1 MIYSATIFSIA
12 NLPLTVQFYD
22 LSTNATS
29 WAWDFGDGGTSTEQ
43 DPILIYTTGG
53 TFTVKLTA
61 SNSGSS
67 DVLTS
72 TDLIA
77 VLPNAVK
84 NIDYSK
90 YTITTYNHII
100 SIDGVQSK
108 VELFDV
114 AGRSI
119 QSSKVTGKFSSRPVN
134 SGLYIIHVDGYS
146 AKVSVK

>member
-1 MIYSATIFSIA
+1 MTS
-12 NLPLTVQFYD
+12 N
-22 LSTNATS
+22 NATS

-43 DPILIYTTGG
+43 NPVHVYTTGG

-67 DVLTS
+67 DTLTS
-72 TDLIA
+72 ENLIT
-77 VLPNAVK
+77 VLPTAVK

-90 YTITTYNHII
+90 YTITTYNH
-100 SIDGVQSK
+100 SINIEGVQSK

-119 QSSKVTGKFSSRPVN
+119 QSAKVTGKFCSRPLS
-134 SGLYIIHVDGYS
+134 SGLYIILVDGYS